1 MMKNKD
7 NKRELAQLLCTY
19 DLGYNI
25 HLVSRAKSIAQHD
38 EADITLISYML
49 HAAERGA
56 RTICILSD
64 DTDVFVL
71 LVYWCWKC
79 SVKSRVQMLKWDGVV
94 LNINATVSKL
104 GDKCSGI
111 LGMHALSGCD
121 TVSYPNGK
129 GKVSALKVLTQTN
142 IIGLDSILGE
152 VDASET
158 DLIKTGT
165 EFFLA
170 LYCQPK
176 SSSMNAARY
185 DIFRRR
191 KTPPSLKSL
200 PPTDMNLK
208 LHIKRAHLQ
217 MMLWKAADKIDPPNM
232 EITDYGWD
240 VTDRFDVMPLID
252 KQPVAPELLMD
263 VISCGCKAKGK
274 ACSGKCSCASNGLA
288 CTSYCVCEGGDGCF
302 NILTQQADED
312 VGLAEDYDY
321 EDDD

>member
-1 MMKNKD
+1 METRIANYNMPKTQVIFDWYNGISAKDHERQRRAGEGSTRYQITHNSPLPSREAMMKNKD

-142 IIGLDSILGE
+142 IIDLDSILRE
-152 VDASET
+152 VDANET
-158 DLIKTGT
+158 D
-165 EFFLA
+165 
-170 LYCQPK
+170 Q
-176 SSSMNAARY
+176 N
-185 DIFRRR
+185 
-191 KTPPSLKSL
+191 
-200 PPTDMNLK
+200 
-208 LHIKRAHLQ
+208 
-217 MMLWKAADKIDPPNM
+217 
-232 EITDYGWD
+232 WD
-240 VTDRFDVMPLID
+240 
-252 KQPVAPELLMD
+252 
-263 VISCGCKAKGK
+263 
-274 ACSGKCSCASNGLA
+274 
-288 CTSYCVCEGGDGCF
+288 
-302 NILTQQADED
+302 
-312 VGLAEDYDY
+312 
-321 EDDD
+321 